1 MLPYYY
7 SVSEYLKDT
16 YGKKL
21 YKLSLSGNMT
31 CPNRDGFLDTR
42 GCIFCSGHGSGDFAV
57 KDIDKAK
64 TLVSNKY
71 SGSEYIA
78 YSQSFTNTYADAQY
92 LRELFMPVILR
103 DDIRILSIATR
114 PDCLGDD
121 ILELLDE
128 LNHIKPVWIELG
140 LQTINDS
147 SSDYIRR
154 GYPLSTYYE
163 AVKNLLSIGIAPIV
177 HMIIGLPHETISDYI
192 ATARYI
198 ADSGASGIKISLL
211 HILKDTDL
219 YDDYCKGLFKALT
232 MEEYLAAI
240 GAILPAL
247 PKNMVIHRL
256 TGDGPKN
263 ILAAPLWTA
272 DKKRVLNTLT
282 HYLKENI
289 MNTDSTTLYK
299 LMILYMLSKV
309 NFPLSNT
316 QLSSFMLDKQ
326 YTDYFTFQE
335 TINSLVEDGFI
346 RGYTHQSSTHYTLT
360 KEGEDTIAFFYTK
373 ISTAIRDDIETYL
386 FDNKYELKN
395 EAGTVTDCYKLSNG
409 NYIAHCQL
417 KEGDTTLI
425 ELNLNVPVEEQAEI
439 ICARWRENS
448 QEVYD
453 YIVRKLM

>member
-31 CPNRDGFLDTR
+31 CPNRDGKLGTT

-78 YSQSFTNTYADAQY
+78 YFQSFTNTYADTGY

-121 ILELLDE
+121 VLKLLDE
-128 LNHIKPVWIELG
+128 LNRIKPVWIELG
-140 LQTINDS
+140 LQTINNS
-147 SSDYIRR
+147 TADYIRR
-154 GYPLSTYYE
+154 GYPLSVYDE
-163 AVKNLLSIGIAPIV
+163 AVSNLLSIGIAPVV

-198 ADSGASGIKISLL
+198 SDSGASGIKISLL
-211 HILKDTDL
+211 Q
-219 YDDYCKGLFKALT
+219 ALT
-232 MEEYLAAI
+232 MDEYLAAI
-240 GAILPAL
+240 GAILPVL
-247 PKNMVIHRL
+247 PKSMVIHRL

-272 DKKRVLNTLT
+272 DKKRVLNTLS
-282 HYLKENI
+282 HYLKEN
-289 MNTDSTTLYK
+289 
-299 LMILYMLSKV
+299 MIYQGKDL
-309 NFPLSNT
+309 
-316 QLSSFMLDKQ
+316 
-326 YTDYFTFQE
+326 
-335 TINSLVEDGFI
+335 
-346 RGYTHQSSTHYTLT
+346 
-360 KEGEDTIAFFYTK
+360 
-373 ISTAIRDDIETYL
+373 
-386 FDNKYELKN
+386 
-395 EAGTVTDCYKLSNG
+395 
-409 NYIAHCQL
+409 
-417 KEGDTTLI
+417 
-425 ELNLNVPVEEQAEI
+425 
-439 ICARWRENS
+439 
-448 QEVYD
+448 
-453 YIVRKLM
+453 

>member
-31 CPNRDGFLDTR
+31 CPNRDGFLGTR

-78 YSQSFTNTYADAQY
+78 YFQSFTNTYADVGY

-128 LNHIKPVWIELG
+128 LNRIKPVWIELG

-147 SSDYIRR
+147 SADYIRR
-154 GYPLSTYYE
+154 GYPLSTYDE

-219 YDDYCKGLFKALT
+219 YNDYCKGLFKALT
-232 MEEYLAAI
+232 MDEYLAAI
-240 GAILPAL
+240 GAILPVL
-247 PKNMVIHRL
+247 PKSMVIHRL

-263 ILAAPLWTA
+263 ILAAPLWTT
-272 DKKRVLNTLT
+272 DKKRVLNTLS
-282 HYLKENI
+282 HYLKEN
-289 MNTDSTTLYK
+289 
-299 LMILYMLSKV
+299 MIY
-309 NFPLSNT
+309 
-316 QLSSFMLDKQ
+316 Q
-326 YTDYFTFQE
+326 
-335 TINSLVEDGFI
+335 
-346 RGYTHQSSTHYTLT
+346 
-360 KEGEDTIAFFYTK
+360 
-373 ISTAIRDDIETYL
+373 
-386 FDNKYELKN
+386 
-395 EAGTVTDCYKLSNG
+395 G
-409 NYIAHCQL
+409 NDL
-417 KEGDTTLI
+417 
-425 ELNLNVPVEEQAEI
+425 
-439 ICARWRENS
+439 
-448 QEVYD
+448 
-453 YIVRKLM
+453 

>member
-64 TLVSNKY
+64 TLVS
-71 SGSEYIA
+71 
-78 YSQSFTNTYADAQY
+78 
-92 LRELFMPVILR
+92 
-103 DDIRILSIATR
+103 IRILSIATR

-154 GYPLSTYYE
+154 GYPLSTYDE

-219 YDDYCKGLFKALT
+219 YNDYCKGLFKALT
-232 MEEYLAAI
+232 MDEYLAAI
-240 GAILPAL
+240 GAILPVL
-247 PKNMVIHRL
+247 PKSMVIHRL

-263 ILAAPLWTA
+263 ILAAS
-272 DKKRVLNTLT
+272 KK
-282 HYLKENI
+282 I
-289 MNTDSTTLYK
+289 
-299 LMILYMLSKV
+299 
-309 NFPLSNT
+309 
-316 QLSSFMLDKQ
+316 
-326 YTDYFTFQE
+326 
-335 TINSLVEDGFI
+335 
-346 RGYTHQSSTHYTLT
+346 
-360 KEGEDTIAFFYTK
+360 
-373 ISTAIRDDIETYL
+373 
-386 FDNKYELKN
+386 
-395 EAGTVTDCYKLSNG
+395 
-409 NYIAHCQL
+409 
-417 KEGDTTLI
+417 
-425 ELNLNVPVEEQAEI
+425 
-439 ICARWRENS
+439 
-448 QEVYD
+448 
-453 YIVRKLM
+453 

>member
-31 CPNRDGFLDTR
+31 CPNRDGKLGTR

-78 YSQSFTNTYADAQY
+78 YFQSFTNTYADAGY

-103 DDIRILSIATR
+103 DDICILSIATR

-121 ILELLDE
+121 VLKLLDE
-128 LNHIKPVWIELG
+128 LNRIKPVWIELG
-140 LQTINDS
+140 LQTINNS
-147 SSDYIRR
+147 TADYIRR
-154 GYPLSTYYE
+154 GYPLSVYDE
-163 AVKNLLSIGIAPIV
+163 AVSNLLSIGIAPVV

-232 MEEYLAAI
+232 MDEYLAAI
-240 GAILPAL
+240 GAILPVL
-247 PKNMVIHRL
+247 PKNMVINRL

-272 DKKRVLNTLT
+272 DKKRVLNTLS
-282 HYLKENI
+282 HYLKEN
-289 MNTDSTTLYK
+289 
-299 LMILYMLSKV
+299 MIYQGKDL
-309 NFPLSNT
+309 
-316 QLSSFMLDKQ
+316 
-326 YTDYFTFQE
+326 
-335 TINSLVEDGFI
+335 
-346 RGYTHQSSTHYTLT
+346 
-360 KEGEDTIAFFYTK
+360 
-373 ISTAIRDDIETYL
+373 
-386 FDNKYELKN
+386 
-395 EAGTVTDCYKLSNG
+395 
-409 NYIAHCQL
+409 
-417 KEGDTTLI
+417 
-425 ELNLNVPVEEQAEI
+425 
-439 ICARWRENS
+439 
-448 QEVYD
+448 
-453 YIVRKLM
+453 